1 MFRIFKSECYYE
13 ICLLLNKMET
23 IKTGHDSWTNCVYIQ
38 SQRNK
43 GAARPGGFRKMGRA
57 EIFQHTRDKNQF
69 HWSSFSN
76 LKDYFFVFSQPH
88 IGCNKYLYPSQ
99 KQMMP
104 LVIDSVLPG
113 TLHKNENSVEG
124 FRVWEKA
131 WINSSLLLLINVCC
145 GILWGMEMC
154 HNKCSFGQDH
164 YSCKLLLIFCGH
176 HHLFDTT
183 NKQWETRGRW
193 PDYPHSDGDA
203 KDFLIIKANLG
214 SDTVIYN

>member
-1 MFRIFKSECYYE
+1 
-13 ICLLLNKMET
+13 
-23 IKTGHDSWTNCVYIQ
+23 
-38 SQRNK
+38 
-43 GAARPGGFRKMGRA
+43 MGRA

-76 LKDYFFVFSQPH
+76 LNDYFFVFSQPH

-131 WINSSLLLLINVCC
+131 WINSLLLLINVCC

-183 NKQWETRGRW
+183 NKQWETRGRG